1 MATFIVE
8 DGTGKTNANA
18 YVTEAEADAYVDD
31 HSQDAVWVA
40 PLSSALKQ
48 KAIRLATQ
56 YLDATYDWFGV
67 PTNEDQALDW
77 PREGVPKNDRW
88 EYDSDEMPQALKD
101 ACAELAVK
109 SANGTD
115 LLADLTDNGTIKRE
129 KSKVGSLESEI
140 EYVDG
145 NSPNTSFQL
154 VDDLL
159 SAAGLAEGSDSAVID
174 LERA

>member
-8 DGTGKTNANA
+8 DGTGKTDANA
-18 YVTEAEADAYVDD
+18 YVSVADADTYVDN
-31 HSQDAVWVA
+31 HSQDAVWSA
-40 PLSSALKQ
+40 PLSQPLKE

-56 YLDATYDWFGV
+56 YLDAVYDWFGV

-77 PREGVPKNDRW
+77 PREGVPKNERW
-88 EYDSDEMPQALKD
+88 TYDSDEMPQALKD

-145 NSPNTSFQL
+145 NSPNTTFQL
-154 VDDLL
+154 VDELI
-159 SAAGLAEGSDSAVID
+159 SKAGLAESTDSSVID